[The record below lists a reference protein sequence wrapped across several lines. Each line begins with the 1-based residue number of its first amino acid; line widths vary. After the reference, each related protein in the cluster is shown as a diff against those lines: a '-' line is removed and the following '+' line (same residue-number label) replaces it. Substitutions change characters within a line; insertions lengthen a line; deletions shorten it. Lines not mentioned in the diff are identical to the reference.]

1 MNEVEAIKN
10 VEDIQ
15 RIIDWLEKNKGF
27 RDKVLFVLG
36 INSGLRVSDILN
48 LKIKD
53 VKGKDHL
60 VIREQ
65 KTNKVKK
72 FPLKDEVQKLINE
85 LCQNRDIDDPL
96 FMSNRFS
103 SLHRSQVYRTLNEAV
118 SELGINVNIGTHS
131 MRKTFGYHHYQQFHD
146 IAILQKIFNHSS
158 PSITLRYIGIEQEE
172 INKSYHGFSY
182 YYDKKNGEKPIN
194 YNYVR
199 LSKLDELTQA
209 IKDLSNSNNKIF
221 GKIDR
226 MNRKISSLSQN
237 NKIENSKN
245 TQPKTDKVNK
255 KIEPTAYAKNVV
267 LYLKN
272 YLESDGTRYRA
283 FVEDVLT
290 TAKEMG

>member
-15 RIIDWLEKNKGF
+15 RIIDWLEKEKGF

-53 VKGKDHL
+53 VLGKEHL

-72 FPLKDEVQKLINE
+72 FPLKEEVQKLINE
-85 LCQNRDIDDPL
+85 LCKKRDIDEPL
-96 FMSNRFS
+96 FMSNRLS
-103 SLHRSQVYRTLNEAV
+103 ALDRSTVYRILNDAV
-118 SELGINVNIGTHS
+118 SALGINVNIGTHS

-146 IAILQKIFNHSS
+146 LAILQKIFNHSS

-172 INKSYHGFSY
+172 INKSYQGFSF

-226 MNRKISSLSQN
+226 LNRKINTLSQN

-245 TQPKTDKVNK
+245 TQPKTDNINK
-255 KIEPTAYAKNVV
+255 KNELTAYAKNVV

-272 YLESDGTRYRA
+272 YLESDGTRYRD
-283 FVEDVLT
+283 FVEKVLIY
-290 TAKEMG
+290 AKEMG